1 MFVDK
6 RDVWRSSFIKAAS
19 RLTRVDIRERATM
32 LLILWDFASA
42 NVVDSHRVN
51 VVKANPS
58 PVGVEVER
66 SD

>member
-1 MFVDK
+1 
-6 RDVWRSSFIKAAS
+6 
-19 RLTRVDIRERATM
+19 M